1 MFRRI
6 FLSVL
11 VFMAV
16 LLLKVDFFDSYALPL
31 KGDIEVQAEDGSN
44 TVEAPGIIVIQD
56 TISGEDGLETEG
68 LQDNKDDRIN
78 KAAQEKQT
86 GKDVPLQ
93 DSSQG
98 AAGEESCGMFEITGY
113 CSCELCTGDN
123 QLTFSGTVP
132 RPGHTAAADLD
143 IFPLGSRIRIGETVY
158 TVEDTGA
165 CITGH
170 VIDIYFDTHE
180 EAVENGRYKAEVFL
194 VKASDV

>member
-1 MFRRI
+1 MCRRNI
-6 FLSVL
+6 RNAILILAVISVL
-11 VFMAV
+11 LPGPDLSNA
-16 LLLKVDFFDSYALPL
+16 YAGPCAEE
-31 KGDIEVQAEDGSN
+31 IEVRSGEGDHS
-44 TVEAPGIIVIQD
+44 VEAPGIIVIQEV
-56 TISGEDGLETEG
+56 SEGMEEPEDKEEREGTGRAMRDGSQEG
-68 LQDNKDDRIN
+68 L
-78 KAAQEKQT
+78 
-86 GKDVPLQ
+86 
-93 DSSQG
+93 
-98 AAGEESCGMFEITGY
+98 GESWGMFEITGY

-123 QLTFSGTVP
+123 QLTFSVTVP

-143 IFPLGSRIRIGETVY
+143 VFPLGSRIRIGETVY